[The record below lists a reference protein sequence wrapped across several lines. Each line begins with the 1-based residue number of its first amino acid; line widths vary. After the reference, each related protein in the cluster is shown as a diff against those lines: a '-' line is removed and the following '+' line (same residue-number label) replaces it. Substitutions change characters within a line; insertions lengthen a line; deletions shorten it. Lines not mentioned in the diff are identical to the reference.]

1 MYSSLRMKAIFAS
14 SLILVCFAGVLLS
27 INDGK
32 LLHSEREHDQRLRPE
47 LNNPTVHTVSQHS
60 IRQSGAHHVSNER
73 QLNFQPTSDEP
84 LKSTLTGA
92 DNSQPAELH
101 GGSFQSSRE
110 YVNFQSDDGAGSEI
124 LQRDTKATLPVVN
137 LHSAVIPDVQ
147 SDDIPLQR
155 TLPPVPISSMN
166 SADEP
171 LPSLNQHS
179 VYTIND
185 APSQDFLLNHDNQRV
200 LRSSLRASTV
210 VARDPGKEVEPPSR
224 IPESNVKP
232 NSNGYERSPTE
243 GQSVSTGRQGNHQ
256 SPPLAASVNEN
267 QESFDKRRSYL
278 NEHDVAP
285 DMFNEMRHRH
295 DSAERTHGSP
305 RKSRSDI
312 PHEFQL
318 DDLLF
323 MPSENT
329 NQQGN
334 FSPDKNGNDFVS
346 LTVIVAPGIKECL
359 FYSPIADF
367 VIDYQVLRGG
377 VLDLGVFVKDPEG
390 EPIVVRP
397 PSPDATISIKVPSYF
412 HFLPY
417 AICLDNRK
425 ASYAE
430 KHVSVTI
437 DLDINWDNPSPQ
449 ERAALEILQKR
460 SFSSSQI
467 EAMDAT
473 YMENW
478 KAVIIQLEV
487 LFGRLRRIEH
497 LQQKTDNF
505 ASIDNALMESN
516 LSRVTNGSLIQIL
529 IMLSVA
535 GVQVLLI
542 RALFDPN
549 TKLYRFWFGKRSQI
563 SVRC

>member
-1 MYSSLRMKAIFAS
+1 MYSSLKMRAIFAS
-14 SLILVCFAGVLLS
+14 SLILVCFTGVIPS
-27 INDGK
+27 TNDGK
-32 LLHSEREHDQRLRPE
+32 ILHSEQKYDQPLRSE
-47 LNNPTVHTVSQHS
+47 LNNPSMVHSLPQHN
-60 IRQSGAHHVSNER
+60 IKQNGAHRVSNEEQHR
-73 QLNFQPTSDEP
+73 LQPTNEVPSKP
-84 LKSTLTGA
+84 IHGRM
-92 DNSQPAELH
+92 DNSQPAQLH
-101 GGSFQSSRE
+101 GGSFQSSQE
-110 YVNFQSDDGAGSEI
+110 HVDFQSNVGTGSEV
-124 LQRDTKATLPVVN
+124 LQHDAKINPAVVSP
-137 LHSAVIPDVQ
+137 HTAIIPEVQ

-155 TLPPVPISSMN
+155 TLQPVPVNSM
-166 SADEP
+166 SAGDER
-171 LPSLNQHS
+171 LPSVNQHNQ
-179 VYTIND
+179 YTISD
-185 APSQDFLLNHDNQRV
+185 TSAHDVLSNHDNRGV
-200 LRSSLRASTV
+200 LHSSLHASTV
-210 VARDPGKEVEPPSR
+210 VSHNLVQELEPS
-224 IPESNVKP
+224 SHFSDYNMKP
-232 NSNGYERSPTE
+232 NSDSYRKLPA
-243 GQSVSTGRQGNHQ
+243 VSTERRGNYQ
-256 SPPLAASVNEN
+256 SSSLTANVNEN
-267 QESFDKRRSYL
+267 QESFDKHRHYA
-278 NEHDVAP
+278 NEHDTAP
-285 DMFNEMRHRH
+285 DIFNEMRHRH
-295 DSAERTHGSP
+295 DSAQRTHGSP
-305 RKSRSDI
+305 KKSRTDI

-323 MPSENT
+323 LPSENV
-329 NQQGN
+329 NQQGT
-334 FSPDKNGNDFVS
+334 FSPDKHGNDFVS
-346 LTVIVAPGIKECL
+346 ITVIVTPGVKECL

-377 VLDLGVFVKDPEG
+377 VLDLGLFVKDPEG
-390 EPIVVRP
+390 EPIAVRP

-430 KHVSVTI
+430 KHVSLTI

-478 KAVIIQLEV
+478 KAVIIQLEA

-535 GVQVLLI
+535 AVQVLLI

-549 TKLYRFWFGKRSQI
+549 SKLYRFWFGKRSPI

>member
-14 SLILVCFAGVLLS
+14 SLLLVCFTGVLPS

-32 LLHSEREHDQRLRPE
+32 VLPSEQKYDQPLRPE
-47 LNNPTVHTVSQHS
+47 LNNPSMVHTLPQHT
-60 IRQSGAHHVSNER
+60 IRQSGAHRVSNEEQHR
-73 QLNFQPTSDEP
+73 LQPSNEIPLNPIPTRV
-84 LKSTLTGA
+84 
-92 DNSQPAELH
+92 DNSQPAQLH
-101 GGSFQSSRE
+101 RGSFQSSQE
-110 YVNFQSDDGAGSEI
+110 HVDFQSRDGTGSDI
-124 LQRDTKATLPVVN
+124 LQRDAKVNPSVVSP
-137 LHSAVIPDVQ
+137 HSAIVPEV
-147 SDDIPLQR
+147 PPQR
-155 TLPPVPISSMN
+155 TLQPVPINSMN
-166 SADEP
+166 AADEP
-171 LPSLNQHS
+171 LPSVNQHNL
-179 VYTIND
+179 YTISDIPGHDVLSN
-185 APSQDFLLNHDNQRV
+185 QDNQRV
-200 LRSSLRASTV
+200 FHSSLHASTV
-210 VARDPGKEVEPPSR
+210 ASRNTAQELEPPSHF
-224 IPESNVKP
+224 SDYNVKP
-232 NSNGYERSPTE
+232 NPNDYEKLPAEEHSVATE
-243 GQSVSTGRQGNHQ
+243 RHGNYQ
-256 SPPLAASVNEN
+256 SPPLTANVNEN
-267 QESFDKRRSYL
+267 QESFDKRRHYVD
-278 NEHDVAP
+278 ERDVAP
-285 DMFNEMRHRH
+285 DVPNEMRHRY
-295 DSAERTHGSP
+295 DSAQRTHGSP
-305 RKSRSDI
+305 KKSRSDI

-323 MPSENT
+323 LPSENI
-329 NQQGN
+329 NQQGT
-334 FSPDKNGNDFVS
+334 FSPDKHGNDFVS
-346 LTVIVAPGIKECL
+346 LTVIVTPGIKECL

-377 VLDLGVFVKDPEG
+377 VLDLGLFVKDPEG
-390 EPIVVRP
+390 EPIAVRP

-449 ERAALEILQKR
+449 ERAAMEILQKR
-460 SFSSSQI
+460 SFSGSQI

-478 KAVIIQLEV
+478 KAVIIQLEA

-549 TKLYRFWFGKRSQI
+549 SKLYRFWFGKRSQI